1 MDISLNTIDLM
12 YLSKPS
18 DMRKLYG
25 GEKIEKDTG
34 IYKNRIITITTNML
48 NGEVV
53 NSVMND
59 AFERYVDICIRHLKF
74 MDKANI
80 IQADYLNVKKTKE
93 ICYDDYPIKDANK
106 IIQKKK
112 ATITIK
118 NFVNIKK
125 KKTEIIPKIRK
136 YLNINK

>member
-1 MDISLNTIDLM
+1 MMYMDISLNTIDLM
-12 YLSKPS
+12 LLSKPS
-18 DMRKLYG
+18 DIRKLHG
-25 GEKIEKDTG
+25 SEKIEKDTG
-34 IYKNRIITITTNML
+34 IYKNRIIKITRNML
-48 NGEVV
+48 NGGIV

-59 AFERYVDICIRHLKF
+59 AFERYIDICIRHLKF

-93 ICYDDYPIKDANK
+93 ICYDDYSIKDANK

-112 ATITIK
+112 ASVTIK

-125 KKTEIIPKIRK
+125 KKLKLSLR
-136 YLNINK
+136 LGNI